1 MSATPWAS
9 VADITAAT
17 GVTVATS
24 VRNLAANVIELTTGL
39 IEAVERT
46 DISDR
51 DRYFL
56 KLAVC
61 YQAAWIVAQPDYLER
76 NAVASASQDGQAATG
91 GNPDWL
97 VLAPLARKALKRLSW
112 RGVRTVST
120 QPGRRTGVNVNDDDY
135 EDALPGW
142 EPV

>member
-1 MSATPWAS
+1 MSATLWAS

-17 GVTVATS
+17 GVTVDASTRS
-24 VRNLAANVIELTTGL
+24 IAANAIELTTGL

-46 DISDR
+46 DISER
-51 DRYFL
+51 DRYWL

-76 NAVASASQDGQAATG
+76 NAIASASQDGQAATG

-97 VLAPLARKALKRLSW
+97 ALAPLARKALKRLSW

-120 QPGRRTGVNVNDDDY
+120 QPGRRVVVNVNDDDY
-135 EDALPGW
+135 EDTLDW
-142 EPV
+142 SPV

>member
-1 MSATPWAS
+1 MSATLWAS

-17 GVTVATS
+17 GVTVNASTRS
-24 VRNLAANVIELTTGL
+24 IAANAIELTTGL

-51 DRYFL
+51 DRYWL

-76 NAVASASQDGQAATG
+76 NAIASASQDGQAVTG

-120 QPGRRTGVNVNDDDY
+120 QPGRRVVVNVNDDDY
-135 EDALPGW
+135 EDTLDW
-142 EPV
+142 SPV

>member
-1 MSATPWAS
+1 MSATLWAS

-17 GVTVATS
+17 GVTVNASTRS
-24 VRNLAANVIELTTGL
+24 IAANAIELTTGL

-51 DRYFL
+51 DRYWL

-76 NAVASASQDGQAATG
+76 NAIASASQDGQAATG

-120 QPGRRTGVNVNDDDY
+120 QPGRRVVVNVNDDDY
-135 EDALPGW
+135 EDTLDW
-142 EPV
+142 SPV

>member
-1 MSATPWAS
+1 MSATLWAS

-17 GVTVATS
+17 GVTVNASTRS
-24 VRNLAANVIELTTGL
+24 IAANAIELTTGL
-39 IEAVERT
+39 IEGVERT

-51 DRYFL
+51 DRYWL

-76 NAVASASQDGQAATG
+76 NAIASASQDGQAATG

-120 QPGRRTGVNVNDDDY
+120 QPGRRVVVNVNDDDY
-135 EDALPGW
+135 EDTLDW
-142 EPV
+142 SPV